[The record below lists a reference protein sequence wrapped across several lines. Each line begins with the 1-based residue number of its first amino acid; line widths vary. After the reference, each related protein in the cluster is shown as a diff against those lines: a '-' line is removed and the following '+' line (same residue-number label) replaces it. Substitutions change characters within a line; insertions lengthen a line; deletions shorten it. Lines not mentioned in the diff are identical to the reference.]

1 MERGVASSH
10 LFQLHAAIIIAS
22 RNPQA
27 SSMGGAE
34 VYCAICGGPVNV
46 PYWEDGDEEE
56 YTYDLTVVQEDRLD
70 LEWLKDVRV
79 IGEDPASTGLSR

>member
-1 MERGVASSH
+1 
-10 LFQLHAAIIIAS
+10 
-22 RNPQA
+22 
-27 SSMGGAE
+27 MGGAE
-34 VYCAICGGPVNV
+34 VYCAICGGPVSV
-46 PYWEDGDEEE
+46 PFWEDGDEEE